1 MNPAVMLCLVLL
13 GMYGLTTLV
22 LSGLVALAWNAGL
35 KQRVASST
43 DVLTLRLLPAGG
55 GLLIVLTVVL
65 PAFLSQ
71 EPHRQREA
79 AGPSLVILAALSLLT
94 LGLGIW
100 RACHACT
107 TARSLL
113 RNCGPPRRWVAANG
127 HEVRVVDVREPFVAV
142 IGVWRPQIV
151 AAECVISAWSEEE
164 FRQVIAHEGAH
175 VSSRDNLK
183 QLLLIASPDVLGW
196 TRVGADLTRRWRAAA
211 ELEAD
216 QRATENDPRKR
227 IALAAALIRVARAL
241 GAVERVR
248 PVLSMP
254 VASDDVEARV
264 RQLVAAPHPF
274 PPGATSAKTVVS
286 CALLMPVAALPIYP
300 WVHEL
305 IEALVRLWL

>member
-1 MNPAVMLCLVLL
+1 MSPAVMLCLVLL

-35 KQRVASST
+35 KQTVAGST
-43 DVLTLRLLPAGG
+43 NLLILRLLPAGG

-71 EPHRQREA
+71 EPYRQREA
-79 AGPSLVILAALSLLT
+79 AGPLLLILGALSLLA

-113 RNCGPPRRWVAANG
+113 RSCGAARRWVVANG
-127 HEVRVVDVREPFVAV
+127 QEVKVVDVREPFVAV
-142 IGVWRPQIV
+142 VGVWRPEIV
-151 AAECVISAWSEEE
+151 AAECVISACSEEE

-196 TRVGADLTRRWRAAA
+196 MRLGADLTQRWRAAA

-227 IALAAALIRVARAL
+227 VALAAALIRVARAL

-264 RQLVAAPHPF
+264 RQLLATPDPS
-274 PPGATSAKTVVS
+274 PPGGASAKAVVS
-286 CALLMPVAALPIYP
+286 CALLLPVAALPLYP

-305 IEALVRLWL
+305 IEALVRLCL